1 VDLGRR
7 DRGSFVDSWPRS
19 RGREMVVGNNHLLAM
34 LALQELVGVV
44 GVESYLAA
52 GMAVVASVDIGDC
65 WAARAAAQALVV
77 AEAEAVERGRSRSEE
92 LVEEPG
98 LGLVEVMEA
107 VVVEVVQTSG
117 AALGVDLLAVPGDL
131 QAALEVVLLDEPEVP
146 VPVASEV
153 VPVVEGELALALGEG
168 ADPAAASVVVRW
180 VVLAAVRPVAVLAV
194 VAAGSVRG
202 GHCCQASQE
211 PAQALPD

>member
-1 VDLGRR
+1 MDLGRR

-107 VVVEVVQTSG
+107 VVVEVV
-117 AALGVDLLAVPGDL
+117 
-131 QAALEVVLLDEPEVP
+131 LLDEPEVP

-211 PAQALPD
+211 PAQALLD

>member
-1 VDLGRR
+1 
-7 DRGSFVDSWPRS
+7 
-19 RGREMVVGNNHLLAM
+19 MVVGNNHLLAM

-107 VVVEVVQTSG
+107 VVVEVV
-117 AALGVDLLAVPGDL
+117 
-131 QAALEVVLLDEPEVP
+131 LLDEPEVP

-211 PAQALPD
+211 PAQALLD